1 MSAKTS
7 ICRNKKK
14 YFMANSNCILIE
26 IQGLYMVELFKLIY
40 NGPGIIPL
48 IVRLRPF
55 SLKVNKVRGAE
66 RIVEKVKNQIV
77 TD

>member
-1 MSAKTS
+1 
-7 ICRNKKK
+7 
-14 YFMANSNCILIE
+14 
-26 IQGLYMVELFKLIY
+26 MVELFKLIY
-40 NGPGIIPL
+40 NYPGIIPF

-55 SLKVNKVRGAE
+55 SLKVNKVNNTRRGGE